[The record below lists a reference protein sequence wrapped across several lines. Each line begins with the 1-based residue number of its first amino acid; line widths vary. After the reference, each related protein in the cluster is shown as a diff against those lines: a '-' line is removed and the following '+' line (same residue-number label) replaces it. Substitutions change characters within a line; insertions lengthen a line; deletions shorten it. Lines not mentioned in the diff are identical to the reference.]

1 MRPHDVEDEE
11 PGAALGL
18 KLRGFCQKIRPGGP
32 KFHTIPLLK
41 TLVSL
46 LTKRFGSVTE

>member
-11 PGAALGL
+11 QGAALGVN
-18 KLRGFCQKIRPGGP
+18 LRGFCQKIRPGGP

-41 TLVSL
+41 THLPAYKKVWISH
-46 LTKRFGSVTE
+46 